1 MSMVTVRQYI
11 NPSEAELDKTLLEE
25 AGIPVFLADANSLS
39 LGYGG
44 VLGGVRLQVED
55 ADLDRARHVLDER
68 EGVTPLPDDFIPPEE
83 PPPIEPPA
91 APAPAPETKEE
102 WIDTFFWGGVVLLAA
117 FGIIVL
123 VILLVGGFVF
133 ATLGG
138 LAILFLVGGLVALV
152 LRSTSPKNG
161 NDEGKNPKE

>member
-25 AGIPVFLADANSLS
+25 AGIPVFLADANSMS

-55 ADLDRARHVLDER
+55 ADLDRARRVLDER

-83 PPPIEPPA
+83 PPVIEA
-91 APAPAPETKEE
+91 TPAPASIPETKDE
-102 WIDTFFWGGVVLLAA
+102 WIETFFRGGVVLLSACS
-117 FGIIVL
+117 IIAL
-123 VILLVGGFVF
+123 VTLVVGGFVF

-138 LAILFLVGGLVALV
+138 LAVLFLVGGLAALV
-152 LRSTSPKNG
+152 VRFIFPK
-161 NDEGKNPKE
+161 DEDDAGRDSK

>member
-55 ADLDRARHVLDER
+55 ADLERARRVLDER

-83 PPPIEPPA
+83 PPPVEPT
-91 APAPAPETKEE
+91 PAPTPTPETKEK
-102 WIDTFFWGGVVLLAA
+102 WIDTFFWGGVALVAA
-117 FGIIVL
+117 FGIIAL

-152 LRSTSPKNG
+152 VRFIFPKGG
-161 NDEGKNPKE
+161 NDVGRDSEK

>member
-1 MSMVTVRQYI
+1 MVTVRQYI

-25 AGIPVFLADANSLS
+25 AGIPVFLADENSMS

-55 ADLDRARHVLDER
+55 ADLERARRVLDER

-83 PPPIEPPA
+83 PPPAEPIPTSA
-91 APAPAPETKEE
+91 STPETKDE
-102 WIDTFFWGGVVLLAA
+102 WIDTFFWGGIALVASFA
-117 FGIIVL
+117 IIAL

-138 LAILFLVGGLVALV
+138 LAVLFLVGGLVALV
-152 LRSTSPKNG
+152 VRFVFSKGGSDAGRDSKG
-161 NDEGKNPKE
+161 

>member
-1 MSMVTVRQYI
+1 MSMVTVRQYL

-25 AGIPVFLADANSLS
+25 AGISVFLADANSMS

-55 ADLDRARHVLDER
+55 ADLNRARRVLDER
-68 EGVTPLPDDFIPPEE
+68 EGVTPLPDDFVPPEE
-83 PPPIEPPA
+83 PSPVEPTPTS
-91 APAPAPETKEE
+91 APTPQTKDE
-102 WIDTFFWGGVVLLAA
+102 WIDIFFRGGVVLVAA
-117 FGIIVL
+117 FGIIAL

-138 LAILFLVGGLVALV
+138 LALLFLVGG
-152 LRSTSPKNG
+152 
-161 NDEGKNPKE
+161 

>member
-1 MSMVTVRQYI
+1 MVTVRQYI

-39 LGYGG
+39 IGYGG

-55 ADLDRARHVLDER
+55 ADLERAHRVLEER
-68 EGVTPLPDDFIPPEE
+68 EGVTPLPDDFVPPEE
-83 PPPIEPPA
+83 PPLVEPVPS
-91 APAPAPETKEE
+91 PAPVSATKEE
-102 WIDTFFWGGVVLLAA
+102 WIDTFFSGGVALVAV
-117 FGIIVL
+117 FGIIAL
-123 VILLVGGFVF
+123 VILFIGGFVF

-152 LRSTSPKNG
+152 VRLVFPKDG
-161 NDEGKNPKE
+161 E

>member
-1 MSMVTVRQYI
+1 MVTVRQYI

-55 ADLDRARHVLDER
+55 ADLERARRVLDER
-68 EGVTPLPDDFIPPEE
+68 EGVTPLPDDFVPPEE
-83 PPPIEPPA
+83 PPPIEPTATP
-91 APAPAPETKEE
+91 PPTSQTKEE
-102 WIDTFFWGGVVLLAA
+102 WIDTFFWGGVALLAA
-117 FGIIVL
+117 FCIIAL
-123 VILLVGGFVF
+123 VILFVGGFVF

-138 LAILFLVGGLVALV
+138 LALIFLAGGLVALV
-152 LRSTSPKNG
+152 VRFVFPKGG
-161 NDEGKNPKE
+161 NDAGRDSHK

>member
-25 AGIPVFLADANSLS
+25 AGIPVFLADESS
-39 LGYGG
+39 MSVGYGG

-55 ADLDRARHVLDER
+55 ADLDRARRVLEER
-68 EGVTPLPDDFIPPEE
+68 EGVTPLPDDFVPPEE
-83 PPPIEPPA
+83 PPPIKPTA
-91 APAPAPETKEE
+91 APAPARQTREE
-102 WIDTFFWGGVVLLAA
+102 WIDTFFWGGVALLAA
-117 FGIIVL
+117 FAIIAL

-138 LAILFLVGGLVALV
+138 LALLFLVGGLVAMV
-152 LRSTSPKNG
+152 VRFIFPKNG
-161 NDEGKNPKE
+161 NDAGKDSKR

>member
-1 MSMVTVRQYI
+1 MGMVTVRQYT
-11 NPSEAELDKTLLEE
+11 NPIELELDKTLLEE
-25 AGIPVFLADANSLS
+25 AGIPVFVADEYRQS

-44 VLGGVRLQVED
+44 VLGVRLQVED

-83 PPPIEPPA
+83 PPPIESPD

-102 WIDTFFWGGVVLLAA
+102 WIDIFFWGGIALLAV
-117 FGIIVL
+117 FCIIAL

-138 LAILFLVGGLVALV
+138 LAVLFLVGGLVALV
-152 LRSTSPKNG
+152 VRFIFPKG
-161 NDEGKNPKE
+161 GKDSEK

>member
-25 AGIPVFLADANSLS
+25 AGIPVFLADANSIS

-55 ADLDRARHVLDER
+55 ADLDRARRVLDER

-83 PPPIEPPA
+83 PPVIDPA
-91 APAPAPETKEE
+91 TAPTREIKDE
-102 WIDTFFWGGVVLLAA
+102 WIDTFFWGGIMLLSA
-117 FGIIVL
+117 FGIIAL

-138 LAILFLVGGLVALV
+138 LALLFL
-152 LRSTSPKNG
+152 
-161 NDEGKNPKE
+161 